1 MKFKPDNDNY
11 FNDLNQEIS
20 YRLKEVNTYRI
31 GAEIL
36 ANKFSFRGGYMYEDS
51 PYNSLN
57 IPSIPD
63 IENNTDESTSGFSLG
78 LGYKMNQST
87 LDLSF
92 VKLNKSKYKRLYDTG
107 LTNQVN
113 LKSDN
118 TLITLTI
125 STIF

>member
-1 MKFKPDNDNY
+1 
-11 FNDLNQEIS
+11 
-20 YRLKEVNTYRI
+20 
-31 GAEIL
+31 
-36 ANKFSFRGGYMYEDS
+36 
-51 PYNSLN
+51 
-57 IPSIPD
+57 
-63 IENNTDESTSGFSLG
+63 
-78 LGYKMNQST
+78 MNQST

-118 TLITLTI
+118 TLITLSI